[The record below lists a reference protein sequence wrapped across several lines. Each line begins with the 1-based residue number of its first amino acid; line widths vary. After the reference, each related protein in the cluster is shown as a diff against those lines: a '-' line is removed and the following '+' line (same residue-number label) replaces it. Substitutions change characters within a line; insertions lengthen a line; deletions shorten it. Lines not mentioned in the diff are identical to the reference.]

1 MIKRIQP
8 IDSVETNGY
17 GKSGDVICKKEE
29 TECNNII
36 KQCKNDY
43 LSWCCNRKHKRA

>member
-36 KQCKNDY
+36 KQCKKR
-43 LSWCCNRKHKRA
+43 LSFMMLQQKT

>member
-8 IDSVETNGY
+8 IDSVETNRY

-36 KQCKNDY
+36 KQCKKR
-43 LSWCCNRKHKRA
+43 LSFMMLQQKT

>member
-8 IDSVETNGY
+8 IDSIETNGY
-17 GKSGDVICKKEE
+17 GKSGDVISKKEE

-36 KQCKNDY
+36 KQCIKR
-43 LSWCCNRKHKRA
+43 LSLMMLQKT